1 MKHRIQS
8 IENNAYNI
16 RIARLRLAAIA
27 LSSLLYALCS
37 MYCITWIMFY
47 ALYYMPCIFCIVFYE
62 LHSEHCILLIVFYG
76 LCSMHCVVCLV
87 SYVLYSM
94 HTLLNFKTRRSRT
107 DRPCIE
113 LLKQLGPA
121 FAIVS
126 KVSRRFV
133 GKTFVCLYL
142 PTQWHSIRPFL
153 SAEWS
158 GYNDERDR
166 LPKPLEREMEGSV
179 RSFSI
184 VAPSPEADRG

>member
-27 LSSLLYALCS
+27 LCSLLYALCS

-47 ALYYMPCIFCIVFYE
+47 VLYYMPCIFCIVFYE

-87 SYVLYSM
+87 SYALYSM
-94 HTLLNFKTRRSRT
+94 HTLFSFKTRWSWT
-107 DRPCIE
+107 DRPRIE
-113 LLKQLGPA
+113 LLSQLEIAKTARPNL
-121 FAIVS
+121 AIAS

-133 GKTFVCLYL
+133 QKSFCLFVFAHTVTFYPSFPECGVVRL
-142 PTQWHSIRPFL
+142 QRRKRP
-153 SAEWS
+153 
-158 GYNDERDR
+158 
-166 LPKPLEREMEGSV
+166 
-179 RSFSI
+179 
-184 VAPSPEADRG
+184 VA